1 MRTLNVSGGLYFIFD
16 IIEFSKIIDP
26 CNTNII
32 HIFSRYRIHLYNVV
46 RFYLYPHLESQKN
59 IVNRL

>member
-32 HIFSRYRIHLYNVV
+32 HIFSRIV
-46 RFYLYPHLESQKN
+46 RFPLHLHLELPKK
-59 IVNRL
+59 I